1 VARSARLAFA
11 GGQTVRVGLFG
22 GRGFGVEQKVCVR
35 LLKGD
40 HHKTRPREKKISA
53 QGQQLVLFR
62 KQALFFIFFDK
73 KNKCA

>member
-1 VARSARLAFA
+1 VARSARLVLA

-40 HHKTRPREKKISA
+40 HNKSA
-53 QGQQLVLFR
+53 KRQQFRVLFR
-62 KQALFFIFFDK
+62 KETCYFFNVSILFF
-73 KNKCA
+73 